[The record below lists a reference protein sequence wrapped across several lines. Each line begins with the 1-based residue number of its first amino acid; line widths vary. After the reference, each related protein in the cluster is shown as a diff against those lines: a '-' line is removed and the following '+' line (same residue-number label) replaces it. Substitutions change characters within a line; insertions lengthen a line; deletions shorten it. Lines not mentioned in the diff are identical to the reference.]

1 MMTTRIVGTG
11 AYVPEQIATN
21 DDLARIVETNDEWI
35 RSRTG
40 IGERRI
46 ATTETNSYMAAQAA
60 KQALDQAGIAPED
73 VDLILLATSSPD
85 YCFPNGACEI
95 QEQIGAVNAAGYD
108 ISAACT
114 GFVFALNTAH
124 AFIQAGIYRTALVV
138 GADVLSKLLDWTDRG
153 TCVLFGDGAGAVV
166 VQAADRG
173 VIGVKMH
180 SDGTKGGVLT
190 SKITCTMH
198 TGTHCD
204 APRHVME
211 YEFDGRRARYTHE
224 MPIDAYTGEAVVL
237 KLDVEPWTLITDK
250 HLDEACKKCG
260 IDPAS
265 LKGKVLCLNTG
276 MHRLFDDSKAY
287 YHYSIGTGIDAGKW
301 FVKHGV
307 KCVAMDSQA
316 LDHPLHTAM
325 GNNGMTRMNLL
336 GATGKPITEEYKE
349 LFGEEAY
356 AEFDKFEYIRIH
368 GQAAYDEKFGELED
382 LGVWGTWE
390 PCHKEMLGHGIVG
403 VENLGGDLDKIKPGK
418 VFNFFCFPLRWYM
431 GDGAM
436 SRCVAF
442 IDEDDVDASVP
453 DRTYKYGGTGYADE
467 SGHGDSGL
475 EYMRKLFN
483 RNK

>member
-1 MMTTRIVGTG
+1 MTTRIVGTG

-190 SKITCTMH
+190 CGSRTNGNFLLGKKPELGYMTMDGQEVFKFAVKKVPEIIKELLEENRTSLEEIRYFVLHQANYRIIESVAKRLKADISKFP
-198 TGTHCD
+198 
-204 APRHVME
+204 ANME
-211 YEFDGRRARYTHE
+211 RYGNTSGGSI
-224 MPIDAYTGEAVVL
+224 PL
-237 KLDVEPWTLITDK
+237 L
-250 HLDEACKKCG
+250 LDEMNRKG
-260 IDPAS
+260 MLAS
-265 LKGKVLCLNTG
+265 GDKIVLSG
-276 MHRLFDDSKAY
+276 F
-287 YHYSIGTGIDAGKW
+287 GAGLTW
-301 FVKHGV
+301 
-307 KCVAMDSQA
+307 
-316 LDHPLHTAM
+316 
-325 GNNGMTRMNLL
+325 
-336 GATGKPITEEYKE
+336 GAT
-349 LFGEEAY
+349 L
-356 AEFDKFEYIRIH
+356 
-368 GQAAYDEKFGELED
+368 
-382 LGVWGTWE
+382 
-390 PCHKEMLGHGIVG
+390 
-403 VENLGGDLDKIKPGK
+403 VE
-418 VFNFFCFPLRWYM
+418 W
-431 GDGAM
+431 
-436 SRCVAF
+436 
-442 IDEDDVDASVP
+442 
-453 DRTYKYGGTGYADE
+453 
-467 SGHGDSGL
+467 
-475 EYMRKLFN
+475 
-483 RNK
+483 